1 MQSIWCLPNGSSTWH
16 QLNGV
21 LYNCRTTGLVVEH
34 ILKLYQERRQLPS
47 LLQLQVIQGDG
58 GELSIPKYLTSNSDN
73 CNGSGSISYSSNVF
87 PKKVDMNNSPR
98 LTSVGGYLL
107 HNRPHQY
114 VFQLRMAQR
123 IWLEEAYQLVEV
135 VLRLVHLLCKKRVYY
150 FYHTTP
156 LIVS

>member
-34 ILKLYQERRQLPS
+34 ILKLYQVRLQLPS

-58 GELSIPKYLTSNSDN
+58 GELSIPKCLTSDSDN

-87 PKKVDMNNSPR
+87 PKKVDVNNSPR
-98 LTSVGGYLL
+98 LTSVGGSY
-107 HNRPHQY
+107 H
-114 VFQLRMAQR
+114 
-123 IWLEEAYQLVEV
+123 II
-135 VLRLVHLLCKKRVYY
+135 
-150 FYHTTP
+150 YHTNTSFNYVWP
-156 LIVS
+156 KEFGLKRLTN